1 MFSVASTKGKEQCN
15 HELLY
20 LEVGKLNM
28 ILPNRKPRENIQRN
42 THKKTDETN
51 VDSLTYVLS
60 AQHISALKKKIL
72 RAILKFAMA

>member
-1 MFSVASTKGKEQCN
+1 
-15 HELLY
+15 
-20 LEVGKLNM
+20 M

-51 VDSLTYVLS
+51 VDSLTYVLR